1 MAKIPKIPDEI
12 FTEFCGDMRTAFGKD
27 LVSIILFGS
36 GARGEYIPKKSDINF
51 LVVVKDNSPS
61 ELIAYRKCSSKWEKR
76 NVTTPL
82 FLTEEYIRS
91 SLDTFPIEFLEMKT
105 AYTVIHGDDLLAQVH
120 FEKSDLRRQAERE
133 LKGKLLHLRQEF
145 LESRGKIDTLTVL
158 ISTSIAAFA
167 PVFRALLYISG
178 EEHKVKRADLLRQV
192 CEKYELDVDLFH
204 KLLRISRGEVK
215 IPASEMND
223 LFDLYVEEMDKLAT
237 MVDRMTVA
245 E

>member
-12 FTEFCGDMRTAFGKD
+12 FTEFCDDMRSAFGED
-27 LVSIILFGS
+27 LVSVVLFGS
-36 GARGEYIPKKSDINF
+36 GARGEYIPKKSDVNF

-61 ELIAYRKCSSKWEKR
+61 ELIAYRKCLSKWEKR
-76 NVTTPL
+76 NVATPL

-105 AYTVIHGDDLLAQVH
+105 AYKVIQGDDLLAHVQ
-120 FEKSDLRRQAERE
+120 FEKTDLRMQAERE

-145 LESRGKIDTLTVL
+145 LESRGKVETLTMLV
-158 ISTSIAAFA
+158 SSSIAAFA

-178 EEHKVKRADLLRQV
+178 EEHKVKRADLLQQV
-192 CEKYELDVDLFH
+192 CDKFELDFDLFY
-204 KLLRISRGEVK
+204 KLLRISRGELK

-237 MVDRMTVA
+237 IVDGMSVT